1 MFSRRLYEEFGGF
14 DSSLDYLEDWDLWV
28 RYAQRTKY
36 ICVEK
41 QHLCIEFLLN
51 RRFRKRTT
59 ASIRQA
65 LKTVQKK
72 HESYEIPVSAAR
84 LAVYGKKRIWEK

>member
-41 QHLCIEFLLN
+41 QKIQKE
-51 RRFRKRTT
+51 
-59 ASIRQA
+59 RQHQLDEA
-65 LKTVQKK
+65 LKTVRKK

>member
-1 MFSRRLYEEFGGF
+1 MGKVCTKDKVYLCGKTTSLYRVPFE
-14 DSSLDYLEDWDLWV
+14 
-28 RYAQRTKY
+28 QK
-36 ICVEK
+36 I
-41 QHLCIEFLLN
+41 Q
-51 RRFRKRTT
+51 KRTT

>member
-1 MFSRRLYEEFGGF
+1 MHYVLEDVFIEEFGGF

-41 QHLCIEFLLN
+41 TTSLYRVPFEQKIQKERQHQLDE
-51 RRFRKRTT
+51 
-59 ASIRQA
+59 A
-65 LKTVQKK
+65 LKTVRKNTN
-72 HESYEIPVSAAR
+72 PMR
-84 LAVYGKKRIWEK
+84 FL